1 MTIVFQRKGTY
12 GNLLIAFTWSNF
24 VVNII
29 IYDTINDYCSVEK
42 GCQYEIGSYYYQL
55 MINIFSVLEDI
66 KKKKR
71 LLLLVNMDHMIR
83 QKLYCLTAKW
93 YQSKYRKCSNTMET
107 QKKKKKKKIKN
118 KKKKNILFLF

>member
-1 MTIVFQRKGTY
+1 MEMTIVFQRKGTY

-55 MINIFSVLEDI
+55 MINIFSVIVVSQYGSYDKTET
-66 KKKKR
+66 
-71 LLLLVNMDHMIR
+71 LLFD
-83 QKLYCLTAKW
+83 C
-93 YQSKYRKCSNTMET
+93 
-107 QKKKKKKKIKN
+107 
-118 KKKKNILFLF
+118 